1 MKKHLV
7 ISCFVFLILIS
18 AAFWI
23 ITPIGIDFETNAFR
37 IGELARELAR
47 PGSDFPVYVY
57 KDVYNHY
64 GYPMPIF
71 YGSIW
76 LLPFAALVQAG
87 ISVLSAYKAMIITVL
102 WLSFFTAFTCLK
114 SELNDSD
121 KALFGAFIYAMSPF
135 FLIELFVRSASGA
148 SCVFI
153 FIPLV
158 LSGYV
163 RIIRATPDPLRG
175 IVLLGGGMAGIITS
189 HVTSTVIVV
198 IAMAACFLGSLP
210 SMSDRLKKTG
220 HILISAVMCFL
231 VSAWYLLPM
240 LEQLMSDEYIGSSV
254 TELMIPKENLLALLI
269 PMHLSYALSAV
280 LHRELAFSMI
290 GGCVVTMIVTV
301 VRLIIRHKSGPDAEG
316 LEGEKKLPDRFLITL
331 VLVYFIIVAVLLVH
345 WTFIEKYIAFIQ
357 FAWRIFLIAAVCE
370 IMFCILYSVGGR
382 DEGFDGFRI
391 ILGII
396 IAAYVL
402 VFFFGYHAVKGITPE
417 TISSMTDHDV
427 TAYSYSYT
435 SETADELYLPVSVDK
450 QSLFDHR
457 REVVPDTG
465 DGVLTGVYD
474 ANGDGGIYSYSIDDE
489 HAAVDIELIKEVP
502 KEGLVLKCPFIY
514 YKGYSALDTSS
525 DASYEVFASAD
536 GLTDVYIPKG
546 AKGSVRV
553 RYTGTSIQRVS
564 FVVSVVSVILFI
576 FVPTVIWRRVRI

>member
-7 ISCFVFLILIS
+7 ISCFIFLILIS

-102 WLSFFTAFTCLK
+102 WLSFLSAFLCLK
-114 SELNDSD
+114 SELDDRD
-121 KALFGAFIYAMSPF
+121 KALFGAFMYAMSPF

-163 RIIRATPDPLRG
+163 KITRNRPDILRG

-198 IAMAACFLGSLP
+198 IAMAVCFLGSLP
-210 SMSDRLKKTG
+210 SMPDRLKKTG
-220 HILISAVMCFL
+220 YILCSALICFL
-231 VSAWYLLPM
+231 ISAWYLLPM

-254 TELMIPKENLLALLI
+254 TELMIPNENLLALLI
-269 PMHLSYALSAV
+269 PMHLSQAVSAL
-280 LHRELAFSMI
+280 LHTELPFSMI

-301 VRLIIRHKSGPDAEG
+301 VRFFIRRKSNSGKEG
-316 LEGEKKLPDRFLITL
+316 QSGDNIRTDRRLTTL
-331 VLVYFIIVAVLLVH
+331 VLTYFIIVAILLVH
-345 WTFIEKYIAFIQ
+345 WTFVEKYVAFIQ

-370 IMFCILYSVGGR
+370 IFFCILYSIEGN
-382 DEGFDGFRI
+382 DSGFDRFRI

-417 TISSMTDHDV
+417 TISSVAGHEI

-450 QSLFDHR
+450 QSLFDHK

-465 DGVLTGVYD
+465 DGDRISAYD

-489 HAAVDIELIKEVP
+489 HATVDIELLKIVP
-502 KEGLVLKCPFIY
+502 EEGLVLKCPFIY
-514 YKGYSALDTSS
+514 YKGYSASSASS
-525 DASYEVFASAD
+525 DASYEVFASDD
-536 GLTDVYIPKG
+536 GLTDVRIPKG
-546 AKGSVRV
+546 ANGSITV
-553 RYTGTSIQRVS
+553 RYTGTMIQRVS
-564 FVVSVVSVILFI
+564 FIVSVVSVILFI
-576 FVPTVIWRRVRI
+576 FVPAVIWRRVKV